1 MSISTVLTRF
11 TRLALA
17 ILAIGLA
24 GTAIAPAASHA
35 AANNGGGPSS
45 SDSEFCKT
53 LFDRL
58 KRYNDLANDASQSK
72 KVREYYK
79 GRAINV
85 LDRAR
90 RAGCSW
96 AAIQGQAVTTVSQP
110 GDAAATEAA
119 RKTRR
124 ATFDRLTTARGKQKR
139 SSKRRAAGA
148 GAGTPVPTTQTTVS
162 ELKATST
169 GNQQQDEYCAGV
181 AKLVE
186 EAESEG
192 DRAVINGDQAGAD
205 AWYDLADYFIDQ
217 ATQNGCRFVFARF
230 AMPNLERAP
239 SAVADRR

>member
-17 ILAIGLA
+17 LLAIGFA

-35 AANNGGGPSS
+35 APNNGGGPSS
-45 SDSEFCKT
+45 SDSELCKT
-53 LFDRL
+53 LHDRL
-58 KRYNDLANDASQSK
+58 KRYNDLANDASQPK
-72 KVREYYK
+72 NVRAYYK
-79 GRAINV
+79 GRAFNV

-96 AAIQGQAVTTVSQP
+96 AAIQGQALTPVSQP

-124 ATFDRLTTARGKQKR
+124 ATFDRLTTARGKQQR
-139 SSKRRAAGA
+139 SGKRRAA

-162 ELKATST
+162 EIKATTT

-181 AKLVE
+181 AKLVADA
-186 EAESEG
+186 EAEG

>member
-1 MSISTVLTRF
+1 MSVSTVLTRV

-17 ILAIGLA
+17 VLVIAITA
-24 GTAIAPAASHA
+24 TAISPAVSSAAP
-35 AANNGGGPSS
+35 NNGGGPSS

-58 KRYNDLANDASQSK
+58 KRYNDLANDASQPK
-72 KVREYYK
+72 NVREYYK
-79 GRAINV
+79 GRAFNV

-96 AAIQGQAVTTVSQP
+96 AAIQGQALTTVSQP

-124 ATFDRLTTARGKQKR
+124 AAFDRLTTARGRQQR
-139 SSKRRAAGA
+139 SGKRRAAGV
-148 GAGTPVPTTQTTVS
+148 GTRVPTTQTTVS
-162 ELKATST
+162 AIKATST

-181 AKLVE
+181 AKLVADA
-186 EAESEG
+186 EAEG

-230 AMPNLERAP
+230 ATPNLERAP
-239 SAVADRR
+239 NAVATRR

>member
-17 ILAIGLA
+17 LLAIGLA
-24 GTAIAPAASHA
+24 GTAIAPSASHA

-58 KRYNDLANDASQSK
+58 KRFNDLANDASQPK
-72 KVREYYK
+72 AVRQYYK
-79 GRAINV
+79 GRAVNV

-90 RAGCSW
+90 RAGCGW

-124 ATFDRLTTARGKQKR
+124 ATFDRLTTARGRQQR
-139 SSKRRAAGA
+139 SGKRRAAGV
-148 GAGTPVPTTQTTVS
+148 GTPVPTTTKTTVS
-162 ELKATST
+162 ELKATTT

-181 AKLVE
+181 AKLVA
-186 EAESEG
+186 EAEAEG
-192 DRAVINGDQAGAD
+192 DRAVLNGDQASAD

-217 ATQNGCRFVFARF
+217 ATQNGCRFVFALT
-230 AMPNLERAP
+230 AQVNLERTP
-239 SAVADRR
+239 GAVATRR